1 MAIGSITGCQHTPN
15 NERKAVTMSKPL
27 KDMYSSAFFERFTG
41 IVGSHYPV
49 FDKTKFMETIFDES
63 WNQLELKQRIR
74 HVSLAIRETFPASYE
89 ETLQLLMDIAPQC
102 RGFEY
107 LFFPDFVERYGID
120 HWDTSMTALEEFTKY
135 SSSEFAVRPFIIKNP
150 PKMIEQMLD
159 WSMHEDE
166 HVRRLASEGCRPRLP
181 WAAPLKRFKNDPSEI
196 LPILEELK
204 QDPSKYVQKSV
215 ANNLNDISK
224 DHPLLVKQIIHK
236 WSSKDPVTDWILKHG
251 SRSLLKKGDVEALRL
266 FGYAS
271 AKDITVE
278 DLMLSQKQ
286 FSLGDTME
294 FSFQMRNQSAQSI
307 QLRIEYAI
315 DFVKANGKQSR
326 KIFKLSDKRYSNE
339 SASIV
344 RRHTWEDL
352 TTRKHYS
359 GVHIVTI
366 LVNGEEKASREFV
379 LQT

>member
-1 MAIGSITGCQHTPN
+1 
-15 NERKAVTMSKPL
+15 MSEPL
-27 KDMYSSAFFERFTG
+27 KEMYSSEFFERFTG
-41 IVGSHYPV
+41 IVSSHYPQ
-49 FDKTKFMETIFDES
+49 FDQTRFMEIIFDEN
-63 WNQLELKQRIR
+63 WQHFELKQRIH
-74 HVSLAIRETFPASYE
+74 HVSMAIRETFPPSYE
-89 ETLQLLMDIAPQC
+89 KTIQILMEMAPQC

-150 PKMIEQMLD
+150 SKMMEQMLD

-166 HVRRLASEGCRPRLP
+166 HVRRLASEGCRPKLP
-181 WAAPLKRFKNDPSEI
+181 WAAPLTRFRNDPSEI
-196 LPILEELK
+196 IPILDELK

-224 DHPLLVKQIIHK
+224 DHPALVKQIIHK
-236 WSSKDPVTDWILKHG
+236 WSGNNPITDWILKHG

-266 FGYAS
+266 FGYVS
-271 AKDITVE
+271 AKDITVG
-278 DLMLSQKQ
+278 DLVLSQEQ

-294 FSFQMRNQSAQSI
+294 FSFQIQNESTRPI

-326 KIFKLSDKRYSNE
+326 KIFKLSDKHYSDE
-339 SASIV
+339 SVSIV
-344 RRHTWEDL
+344 RKHTWKDL

-359 GVHIVTI
+359 GVHALTI
-366 LVNGEEKASREFV
+366 IVNGEEKASTEFV